1 MSHGK
6 KYIEI
11 NKKGK
16 TEKILREW
24 YISVDTSIMMESLK
38 WDRVVGQIFG
48 GPCALLGVC
57 DLDKREFKFI
67 FLANNG
73 LWCSY
78 LGTVVCGMQYTDIM
92 GYIWR

>member
-38 WDRVVGQIFG
+38 
-48 GPCALLGVC
+48 
-57 DLDKREFKFI
+57 
-67 FLANNG
+67 
-73 LWCSY
+73 
-78 LGTVVCGMQYTDIM
+78 
-92 GYIWR
+92 